1 MEARCGG
8 LAVVAVRRP
17 LQPRDTN
24 VVASPAAALA
34 GKAAKGKGKGKGT
47 ARAAS
52 SPPSVRSY
60 AKAGGCRVGLREVS
74 LAEELEKARERRGR
88 MRAAREVTERALEE
102 RAAALRREAR
112 EWERRADEQRRLV
125 AELMRLIGMPE
136 VYTPVES
143 LRSKEERKRKEG
155 IAHSGSILHRHC
167 WMAPRGDCDY
177 VRAGDYEPCTAP
189 PCQGKQTW
197 PELLG
202 KDQDTAYDTIK
213 RENPQVTNIV
223 YLISNSIGREEN
235 DEFCC
240 NRVVLVIGA
249 LPTGGEGISKVPQ
262 VG

>member
-88 MRAAREVTERALEE
+88 MRAAREVTGRALEE

-125 AELMRLIGMPE
+125 AKLMRLIGMPE

-155 IAHSGSILHRHC
+155 IAHSGSL
-167 WMAPRGDCDY
+167 
-177 VRAGDYEPCTAP
+177 
-189 PCQGKQTW
+189 
-197 PELLG
+197 
-202 KDQDTAYDTIK
+202 DTASSLLDDV
-213 RENPQVTNIV
+213 RE
-223 YLISNSIGREEN
+223 SCCDRESE
-235 DEFCC
+235 
-240 NRVVLVIGA
+240 GA
-249 LPTGGEGISKVPQ
+249 TTETSS
-262 VG
+262 